1 MATLREVD
9 GAWVMDWRENGKR
22 KRTVLGRIT
31 QLNKSAAQA
40 LVDQKNAA
48 LKRRALPTNA
58 PRFIDFVRDYDAW
71 HRAEYPDSHER
82 VAQILEDHLLPTFG
96 QFFLDA
102 IQPRDVE
109 AWKQKRL
116 QSTPKVATN
125 TVIKEL
131 RTLKAVFN
139 RALKWRVIT
148 ENPIA
153 GVEGPRVLD
162 SKPVLFY
169 TAEELR
175 RLYDACREKVNGGE
189 GPQPNP
195 MHAHWWRLFVNTGMR
210 RGEGVELRWNW
221 VGKTSMKIL
230 STEEARTKSGKWR
243 EIPLSPGAQEA
254 LEALPKDGQFVL
266 PRITL
271 PSLSR
276 AFVRDAT
283 RAKLDGGLHT
293 LRHTYISH
301 LVMQRVPLRAVQQLA
316 GHSSITVT
324 EKYAHLA
331 PDFLQQHGAA
341 LDL

>member
-1 MATLREVD
+1 MATLRQAD
-9 GAWVMDWRENGKR
+9 GAWVMDWREGGKR
-22 KRTVLGRIT
+22 YRKVLGRIEH
-31 QLNKSAAQA
+31 LNKSAAQA
-40 LVDQKNAA
+40 IIDQKNDA
-48 LKRRALPTNA
+48 LRRRPVPTNA
-58 PRFIDFVRDYDAW
+58 PRFIDFVKDYDAW

-102 IQPRDVE
+102 IQARDVE

-116 QSTPKVATN
+116 QAVPRVATA

-139 RALKWRVIT
+139 RAVKWRVIP

-153 GVEGPRVLD
+153 GVEGPRQLN

-169 TAEELR
+169 TATELQ
-175 RLYDACREKVNGGE
+175 RLYDACRQKVNNGE

-195 MHAHWWRLFVNTGMR
+195 MHAHWWRLYVNTGMR
-210 RGEGVELRWNW
+210 RAEGLELRWAW
-221 VGKTSMKIL
+221 IGETTMKLL

-243 EIPLSPGAQEA
+243 EIPLTPGAKEA
-254 LEALPKDGQFVL
+254 LDALPKDGQYVL

-271 PSLSR
+271 PSMSR

-283 RAKLDGGLHT
+283 RAGLDGGIHT

-301 LVMQRVPLRAVQQLA
+301 LVMQGVPLRVVQQLA
-316 GHSSITVT
+316 GHSSVTVT

-331 PDFLQQHGAA
+331 PDYLQNLGAV
-341 LDL
+341 LRL